1 MILIDVLLPLFLMI
15 GVGFFVGKMR
25 AIDTKSIASI
35 TMFVLLPC
43 LIFSSMTKRGTPNVL
58 FIIFFVIGFSAV
70 LLALSV
76 GVSRLFS
83 FDKTQTSAFHL
94 SNCFLNASNYGVPF
108 CLLAFGQEGMNIA
121 LIYVVGS
128 SIMLYTLAI
137 FIASRSK
144 SGMGEAARNV
154 FRMPL
159 IYAVLLAMVVNQFA
173 ISIPEIVAKPV
184 DLLGAAAVPLN
195 ILLLGIHLSKTK
207 FLATREVF
215 SSNTIKLVLSPLI
228 AYLVTFLLG
237 IDGLL
242 RNVLIVES
250 AMPTAVNS
258 LIIAVEY
265 DANPDFVSAA
275 VLSSTL
281 LSIVTLSI
289 LVMILG

>member
-43 LIFSSMTKRGTPNVL
+43 LIFSSMIKKGTP
-58 FIIFFVIGFSAV
+58 SV
-70 LLALSV
+70 LLIILFVVA
-76 GVSRLFS
+76 VSFLLYAVSLLAGRFFP
-83 FDKTQTSAFHL
+83 FDNTERGAFHL
-94 SNCFLNASNYGVPF
+94 SNCFLNAGNYGVPF
-108 CLLAFGQEGMNIA
+108 CLLAFGEEGMNIA
-121 LIYVVGS
+121 LIFVIGS

-137 FIASRSK
+137 YIASRSRH
-144 SGMGEAARNV
+144 GVAEAAKNI
-154 FRMPL
+154 FKMPL
-159 IYAVLLAMVVNQFA
+159 IYAFLLAIAVNRF
-173 ISIPEIVAKPV
+173 SIPIPDIITKPV
-184 DLLGAAAVPLN
+184 DMLGTAAIPVN
-195 ILLLGIHLSKTK
+195 ILLLGIQLEKTK
-207 FLATREVF
+207 IRASVPIF
-215 SSNTIKLVLSPLI
+215 SSNLIKLCCAPLL
-228 AYLVTFLLG
+228 AYGLTLVLG
-237 IDGLL
+237 IEGLL

-281 LSIVTLSI
+281 LSVATLSV

>member
-1 MILIDVLLPLFLMI
+1 
-15 GVGFFVGKMR
+15 
-25 AIDTKSIASI
+25 
-35 TMFVLLPC
+35 
-43 LIFSSMTKRGTPNVL
+43 MTKRGTPNVL

-137 FIASRSK
+137 YIASRSRH
-144 SGMGEAARNV
+144 GVAEAAKNI
-154 FRMPL
+154 FKMPL
-159 IYAVLLAMVVNQFA
+159 IYAFLLAIAVNRF
-173 ISIPEIVAKPV
+173 SIPIPDIITKPV
-184 DLLGAAAVPLN
+184 DMLGTAAIPVN
-195 ILLLGIHLSKTK
+195 ILLLGIQLEKTK
-207 FLATREVF
+207 ISASVTIL
-215 SSNTIKLVLSPLI
+215 SSNLIKLCCAPLL
-228 AYLVTFLLG
+228 AYGLTLALG

-242 RNVLIVES
+242 RNVLVVES